1 MRLASKKHISRVWL
15 AQGAA
20 ASQCLVD
27 PSRTS
32 LWVIF
37 GGFHNGGDKDDGG
50 AVKLNVLQQH
60 MLDSILSS
68 PFVGDVDGVDVGP
81 GQDVDHVVVE
91 EGEPWV
97 LVSEPELV
105 SPATEGHS

>member
-1 MRLASKKHISRVWL
+1 MWL
-15 AQGAA
+15 GLGAA

-50 AVKLNVLQQH
+50 AVEYVTTSQWIFEARDHTQVNVGREAVMECKVNNLR
-60 MLDSILSS
+60 SYK
-68 PFVGDVDGVDVGP
+68 VGAT
-81 GQDVDHVVVE
+81 QNVVMVMM
-91 EGEPWV
+91 
-97 LVSEPELV
+97 
-105 SPATEGHS
+105 AT

>member
-50 AVKLNVLQQH
+50 AVEYVTTSQWIFEARDHTQVNVGREAVMECKVNNLR
-60 MLDSILSS
+60 SYK
-68 PFVGDVDGVDVGP
+68 VG
-81 GQDVDHVVVE
+81 
-91 EGEPWV
+91 
-97 LVSEPELV
+97 
-105 SPATEGHS
+105 ATHNMVMVMMAM

>member
-1 MRLASKKHISRVWL
+1 MWL

-37 GGFHNGGDKDDGG
+37 GGFHNGGDNDDGG
-50 AVKLNVLQQH
+50 SVKYVTTSQWIVEARDNTQVNVGREAVMECKVNNLRSYKVGATHNVV
-60 MLDSILSS
+60 M
-68 PFVGDVDGVDVGP
+68 VMM
-81 GQDVDHVVVE
+81 
-91 EGEPWV
+91 
-97 LVSEPELV
+97 
-105 SPATEGHS
+105 AM